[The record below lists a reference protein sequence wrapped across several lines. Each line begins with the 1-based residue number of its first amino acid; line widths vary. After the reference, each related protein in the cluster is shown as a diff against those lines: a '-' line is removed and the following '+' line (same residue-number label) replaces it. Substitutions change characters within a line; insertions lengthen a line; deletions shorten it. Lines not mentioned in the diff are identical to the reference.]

1 MVSSALVLSG
11 NVLSQGQPLETSVVN
26 SRLDH
31 RKLVVELFKQVV
43 VVSSSNRC
51 IITEK
56 TKFQF
61 YYSWFLCQVLS
72 QLDSIL
78 SSQHLASSTAV
89 ETRSVG
95 LTTSQQSVTAEPS
108 DRGSEWRPKSFK
120 VK

>member
-1 MVSSALVLSG
+1 M
-11 NVLSQGQPLETSVVN
+11 SQGQPFETSVVN
-26 SRLDH
+26 SRLDCG
-31 RKLVVELFKQVV
+31 KLVVELFKQVV
-43 VVSSSNRC
+43 IVSSSNRC
-51 IITEK
+51 FITVSYSSV
-56 TKFQF
+56 QF

-72 QLDSIL
+72 QLGSIL
-78 SSQHLASSTAV
+78 SSQHLTSSTAV